1 MRKEDTMAD
10 RQRVLIIGGGYGG
23 LYAARALRNA
33 DVDITLVDR
42 RNHHLFSPL
51 LYQVATGALAPSDIA
66 QPLRLILRKQQNTR
80 VLLGEATGIDPQVK
94 TVRLDDGQD
103 LPYDW
108 LVVATGTKHS
118 YFGNDDWAEFAPG
131 IKTLEDALQM
141 RARILDAFENA
152 ELEADTGKQHEWM
165 TFVIVGAGPTGVE
178 LAGSLCEIA
187 RDALPRD
194 FRAINTEEALVYLV
208 EGADRILPTY
218 PRSLSR
224 AASRQ
229 LAQLGA
235 TIRTRT
241 MVTQIDAD
249 GVTVRGTEGGE
260 SSRIPARTV
269 LWAAGVAVGKFG
281 RALAEAT
288 AAPTDRVGRI
298 QVSRDLTIPGHPD
311 IWVVGDLAAVE
322 WLPGKVVPGVAQGGI
337 QGGRYAAHSILARRD
352 GVTIPD
358 FSFRDFAE
366 PATIGRLRAVADFRI
381 VRFSGSLAWLMW
393 LGIHIF
399 WLIGLQNRVLVMV
412 RWAWSFLSRG
422 RGSRLITG
430 LPGHSSDR
438 EGRGGL
444 G

>member
-1 MRKEDTMAD
+1 MTERH
-10 RQRVLIIGGGYGG
+10 RVLIIGGGYGG
-23 LYAARALRNA
+23 LYAARALRKA

-51 LYQVATGALAPSDIA
+51 LYQVATGALTPSDIA

-80 VLLGEATGIDPQVK
+80 VLLGEALGIDPEAR
-94 TVRLDDGQD
+94 TVRLDDGSD
-103 LPYDW
+103 LPYDS
-108 LVVATGTKHS
+108 LIVATGTKHS
-118 YFGNDDWAEFAPG
+118 YFGNDQWAAHAPG

-152 ELEADTGKQHEWM
+152 ELETDSGMQHDWM

-178 LAGSLCEIA
+178 LAGSLCEIS

-194 FRAINTEEALVYLV
+194 FRAINTEEAQIFLV
-208 EGADRILPTY
+208 EGADRVLPTY
-218 PRSLSR
+218 PRSLSK
-224 AASRQ
+224 AAARQ
-229 LAQLGA
+229 LAQLGT

-241 MVTQIDAD
+241 MVTEIDAE
-249 GVTVRGTEGGE
+249 GVTVRGGEGGE
-260 SSRIPARTV
+260 TSRIPARTV

-281 RALAEAT
+281 QALAEAT

-298 QVSRDLTIPGHPD
+298 EVGHDLTVPGHPE

-322 WLPGKVVPGVAQGGI
+322 WAPGKNVPGVAQGGI
-337 QGGRYAAHSILARRD
+337 QGGQYAARSIIAKRD
-352 GVTIPD
+352 GVSIPD
-358 FSFRDFAE
+358 FEFKDLGE
-366 PATIGRLRAVADFRI
+366 LATIGRLRAVADFRM
-381 VRFSGSLAWLMW
+381 VRFSGFLAWFMW

-399 WLIGLQNRVLVMV
+399 WLIGLQNRILVMM
-412 RWAWSFLSRG
+412 RWAWSFMSRG

>member
-1 MRKEDTMAD
+1 MAE
-10 RQRVLIIGGGYGG
+10 RHRVLIIGGGYGG
-23 LYAARALRNA
+23 LYAARALRKA

-51 LYQVATGALAPSDIA
+51 LYQVATGALTPSDIA

-80 VLLGEATGIDPQVK
+80 VLLGEATGIDPGAK
-94 TVRLDDGQD
+94 TVRLDDGTD
-103 LPYDW
+103 LAYDS
-108 LVVATGTKHS
+108 LIVATGTKHS
-118 YFGNDDWAEFAPG
+118 YFGNDAWSEFAPG

-141 RARILDAFENA
+141 RARILDAFEHA
-152 ELEADTGKQHEWM
+152 ELETDTTEQHAWM

-194 FRAINTEEALVYLV
+194 FRAINTEEALVFLV
-208 EGADRILPTY
+208 EGADRVLPTY

-229 LAQLGA
+229 LAQLGT

-241 MVTQIDAD
+241 MVTEIDAE
-249 GVTVRGTEGGE
+249 GVTVRGSEGGE
-260 SSRIPARTV
+260 SSRIAARTV

-281 RALAEAT
+281 RAVAEAT
-288 AAPTDRVGRI
+288 GAPTDRVGRI
-298 QVSRDLTIPGHPD
+298 EVAQDLTVPGYPD
-311 IWVVGDLAAVE
+311 IWVVGDLAAAE
-322 WLPGKVVPGVAQGGI
+322 WAPGQLVPGVAQGGI
-337 QGGRYAAHSILARRD
+337 QGGQYAARSIIARRD
-352 GVTIPD
+352 GVTLPD
-358 FSFRDFAE
+358 FEFKDLGE
-366 PATIGRLRAVADFRI
+366 LATIGRLRAVADFRM
-381 VRFSGSLAWLMW
+381 VRFSGFVAWFMW

-399 WLIGLQNRVLVMV
+399 WLIGLQNRVLVMT
-412 RWAWSFLSRG
+412 RWAWSFISRG

-430 LPGHSSDR
+430 LPSHSSDR

>member
-1 MRKEDTMAD
+1 MAE
-10 RQRVLIIGGGYGG
+10 RHKVLIIGGGYGG
-23 LYAARALRNA
+23 LYAARALRKA

-51 LYQVATGALAPSDIA
+51 LYQVATGALTPSDIA

-80 VLLGEATGIDPQVK
+80 VLLAEAVGIDPAAK
-94 TVRLDDGQD
+94 TVRIDDGSD
-103 LPYDW
+103 LEYDS

-118 YFGNDDWAEFAPG
+118 YFGNDQWAEHAPG

-152 ELEADTGKQHEWM
+152 ELETDTGHQHDWM

-194 FRAINTEEALVYLV
+194 FRAINTEEAQVYLV
-208 EGADRILPTY
+208 EGADRVLPTY
-218 PRSLSR
+218 PRSLSK

-235 TIRTRT
+235 TIRTKS
-241 MVTQIDAD
+241 MVTEIDED
-249 GVTVRGTEGGE
+249 GVTVSGTEGTETG
-260 SSRIPARTV
+260 RIPAKTV

-281 RALAEAT
+281 KALALAT
-288 AAPTDRVGRI
+288 GAPTDRVGRI
-298 QVSRDLTIPGHPD
+298 EVGHDLTVPGYPD
-311 IWVVGDLAAVE
+311 IWVVGDLAAAE
-322 WLPGKVVPGVAQGGI
+322 WSPGKNVPGVAQGGI
-337 QGGRYAAHSILARRD
+337 QGGQYAARSIIARRD
-352 GVTIPD
+352 GVAIPD
-358 FSFRDFAE
+358 FEFKDLGE
-366 PATIGRLRAVADFRI
+366 LATIGRLRAVADFRM
-381 VRFSGSLAWLMW
+381 VRFSGFVAWFMW

-399 WLIGLQNRVLVMV
+399 WLIGLQNRLLVMV
-412 RWAWSFLSRG
+412 RWAWSFMSRG

-438 EGRGGL
+438 EGKGGL